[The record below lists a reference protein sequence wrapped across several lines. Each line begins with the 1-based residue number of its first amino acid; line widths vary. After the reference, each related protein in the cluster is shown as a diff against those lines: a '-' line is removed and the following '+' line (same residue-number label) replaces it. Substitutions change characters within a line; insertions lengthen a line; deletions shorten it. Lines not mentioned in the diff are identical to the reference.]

1 VGFVSTGY
9 DSGTLQNM
17 RLGTKREGL
26 VSSSAGKINR
36 RAIVSFALSLASPLL
51 ASLFFLGVGLFGL
64 IALPL
69 AVLLALAGAV
79 VGHSALRRIKKTG
92 QSGRGIALAGV
103 ILGWVFIL
111 PLVYAAAI
119 PLSFLLTPGW

>member
-1 VGFVSTGY
+1 MNS
-9 DSGTLQNM
+9 
-17 RLGTKREGL
+17 GTKREGF

-92 QSGRGIALAGV
+92 QPGRGIALAGV

>member
-1 VGFVSTGY
+1 MSASTGKTH
-9 DSGTLQNM
+9 S
-17 RLGTKREGL
+17 
-26 VSSSAGKINR
+26 
-36 RAIVSFALSLASPLL
+36 RAIVSLVLSLASPAL
-51 ASLFFLGVGLFGL
+51 ASLFVMGVELFGL
-64 IALPL
+64 IGIVL
-69 AVLLALAGAV
+69 AAPFSLAGAV

-92 QSGRGIALAGV
+92 QPGRGIALAGV